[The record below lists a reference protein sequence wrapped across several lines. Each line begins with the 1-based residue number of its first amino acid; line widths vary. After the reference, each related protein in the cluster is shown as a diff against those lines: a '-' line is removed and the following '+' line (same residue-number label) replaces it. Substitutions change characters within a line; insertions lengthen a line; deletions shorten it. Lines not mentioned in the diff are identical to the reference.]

1 MTFHFE
7 LCNHP
12 NKKGDYSVFLLIFHK
27 GQKKRIKT
35 SILIPDRFW
44 DPVKERVRKTCP
56 SSKQDNQELQRLL
69 DKARTTERELLSQ
82 DRLTLLKF
90 LDSFQGNE
98 HTYML
103 ISYAIHTREALE
115 QSKQWGTAKKYGDSI
130 NKLTDYIICFA

>member
-44 DPVKERVRKTCP
+44 DPVWRRVRNSKDSLTRP
-56 SSKQDNQELQRLL
+56 EQLKGNSSH
-69 DKARTTERELLSQ
+69 RT
-82 DRLTLLKF
+82 
-90 LDSFQGNE
+90 DSP
-98 HTYML
+98 
-103 ISYAIHTREALE
+103 
-115 QSKQWGTAKKYGDSI
+115 
-130 NKLTDYIICFA
+130 C